1 MTYKYTEQLS
11 SLLSRTKQYASQ
23 MHSHTIRPEHLLLAM
38 IKDKFDFPH
47 QAMRKLNVNEQ
58 AIADQLIDTIQNIYN
73 RQEDNFSSQDNDLLD
88 FNDQANTILRL
99 ANLEARMSHDHN
111 VDVKHVL
118 LAMLHDGINSTAKE
132 IMEENNM
139 NYDDVMNF
147 SEQYVPAEKDKPV
160 TDGLDLTEDDSEEE
174 QSKTNNKGTQTT
186 DKTNAHGN
194 KNVRKTPILDNFS
207 IDLTQSATEGKLDPC
222 VGREKEIQRITEIL
236 CRRKKNNPILIG
248 EPGVG
253 KSAIVEGLAQ
263 LLSENKVSP
272 ILYNKRL
279 VSLDLAGMVAGTK
292 YRGQFEERIK
302 ALVKELEEN
311 PNVIIFIDEIH
322 TIIGAGGGA
331 GSMDAANMLK
341 PALARGKVQCIG
353 ATTLEEY
360 SKSIEKDGALE
371 RRFQKIIVQPSTSE
385 ETLQILQNLKKR
397 YEEHHHVRYTDEAL
411 EACVKLTERYVTDR
425 AFPDKAIDALDE
437 VGARMHLKFTDIPQE
452 IIDIEKEI
460 TKAKEKKIES
470 VKNQNFELA
479 AQYRD
484 HQSELEN
491 QLDKSKAEWQSK
503 ASPEPKEISAD
514 DVADVVSMMTN
525 IPVQR
530 MAESDMERLRSMD
543 KVLKNAVIAQDSAI
557 DKMVKSIRRN
567 RIGLRDPNHP
577 IGVFMF
583 LGCQVESLKKGCVE
597 FVDVVSIEL
606 ILKATQARSSGNA
619 VLTNCREKAR
629 VIAQR
634 LMVIEVLVT
643 GSQCEQ
649 ALFEHR
655 LSADERVV
663 SGRKALFE
671 KPKDGL
677 KKPRLIGN
685 VGQRQKAGKGGGAE
699 TLFGKSNRAPKRVGN
714 CGILH
719 AEGPGSGQEPG
730 RQRGRF
736 FRQAFG
742 RQPGRV
748 SGPEHP
754 GHLPEG
760 LISTYKLE
768 FVASSEQVI

>member
-1 MTYKYTEQLS
+1 
-11 SLLSRTKQYASQ
+11 
-23 MHSHTIRPEHLLLAM
+23 M

-139 NYDDVMNF
+139 NYDDVLNF
-147 SEQYVPAEKDKPV
+147 CEQYVPAEKDKPV

-371 RRFQKIIVQPSTSE
+371 RRFQ
-385 ETLQILQNLKKR
+385 
-397 YEEHHHVRYTDEAL
+397 
-411 EACVKLTERYVTDR
+411 
-425 AFPDKAIDALDE
+425 
-437 VGARMHLKFTDIPQE
+437 
-452 IIDIEKEI
+452 
-460 TKAKEKKIES
+460 
-470 VKNQNFELA
+470 
-479 AQYRD
+479 
-484 HQSELEN
+484 
-491 QLDKSKAEWQSK
+491 
-503 ASPEPKEISAD
+503 
-514 DVADVVSMMTN
+514 
-525 IPVQR
+525 
-530 MAESDMERLRSMD
+530 
-543 KVLKNAVIAQDSAI
+543 
-557 DKMVKSIRRN
+557 
-567 RIGLRDPNHP
+567 
-577 IGVFMF
+577 
-583 LGCQVESLKKGCVE
+583 
-597 FVDVVSIEL
+597 
-606 ILKATQARSSGNA
+606 
-619 VLTNCREKAR
+619 
-629 VIAQR
+629 
-634 LMVIEVLVT
+634 
-643 GSQCEQ
+643 
-649 ALFEHR
+649 
-655 LSADERVV
+655 
-663 SGRKALFE
+663 
-671 KPKDGL
+671 
-677 KKPRLIGN
+677 
-685 VGQRQKAGKGGGAE
+685 
-699 TLFGKSNRAPKRVGN
+699 
-714 CGILH
+714 
-719 AEGPGSGQEPG
+719 
-730 RQRGRF
+730 
-736 FRQAFG
+736 
-742 RQPGRV
+742 
-748 SGPEHP
+748 
-754 GHLPEG
+754 
-760 LISTYKLE
+760 
-768 FVASSEQVI
+768 

>member
-139 NYDDVMNF
+139 NYDDVLNF
-147 SEQYVPAEKDKPV
+147 SDQYVPAEKDKPV

-411 EACVKLTERYVTDR
+411 EACVKLSER
-425 AFPDKAIDALDE
+425 
-437 VGARMHLKFTDIPQE
+437 
-452 IIDIEKEI
+452 
-460 TKAKEKKIES
+460 
-470 VKNQNFELA
+470 
-479 AQYRD
+479 
-484 HQSELEN
+484 
-491 QLDKSKAEWQSK
+491 
-503 ASPEPKEISAD
+503 
-514 DVADVVSMMTN
+514 
-525 IPVQR
+525 
-530 MAESDMERLRSMD
+530 
-543 KVLKNAVIAQDSAI
+543 
-557 DKMVKSIRRN
+557 
-567 RIGLRDPNHP
+567 
-577 IGVFMF
+577 
-583 LGCQVESLKKGCVE
+583 
-597 FVDVVSIEL
+597 
-606 ILKATQARSSGNA
+606 
-619 VLTNCREKAR
+619 
-629 VIAQR
+629 
-634 LMVIEVLVT
+634 
-643 GSQCEQ
+643 
-649 ALFEHR
+649 
-655 LSADERVV
+655 
-663 SGRKALFE
+663 
-671 KPKDGL
+671 
-677 KKPRLIGN
+677 
-685 VGQRQKAGKGGGAE
+685 
-699 TLFGKSNRAPKRVGN
+699 
-714 CGILH
+714 
-719 AEGPGSGQEPG
+719 
-730 RQRGRF
+730 
-736 FRQAFG
+736 
-742 RQPGRV
+742 
-748 SGPEHP
+748 
-754 GHLPEG
+754 
-760 LISTYKLE
+760 
-768 FVASSEQVI
+768 